1 MVWCGGANISFQLF
15 LYRGKEKETKER
27 ENVMSLLKSIFK
39 SKIVEEGIEKIVQY
53 GKRTLAVMKPE
64 VSEWAVYN
72 GGTTVPKSM
81 MGYYEKAGWKPISTF
96 TKTSKEVL
104 IKNGNTTEK
113 LIITKTNPLTGI
125 KEPRGKMVTHQIYD
139 GDVVRKVATLDA
151 TGYGNPTFRSQIF
164 N

>member
-72 GGTTVPKSM
+72 GGTTVP
-81 MGYYEKAGWKPISTF
+81 
-96 TKTSKEVL
+96 
-104 IKNGNTTEK
+104 
-113 LIITKTNPLTGI
+113 
-125 KEPRGKMVTHQIYD
+125 
-139 GDVVRKVATLDA
+139 
-151 TGYGNPTFRSQIF
+151 
-164 N
+164 